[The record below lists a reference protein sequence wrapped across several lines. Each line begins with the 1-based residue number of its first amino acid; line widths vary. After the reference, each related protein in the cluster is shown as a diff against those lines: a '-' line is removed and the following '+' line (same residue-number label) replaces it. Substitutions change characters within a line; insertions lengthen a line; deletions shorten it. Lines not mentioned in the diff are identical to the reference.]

1 MILRLKELKKE
12 GKVALIQAIANG
24 LVDKR
29 KLSQNSFICS
39 KKEDSLMGLM
49 LESGGCKVVFI
60 SEAKQTIDKALKNAN
75 DSELLE

>member
-1 MILRLKELKKE
+1 MLQKLSELKKE
-12 GKVALIQAIANG
+12 AKISLIQAIANG
-24 LVDKR
+24 LVDR
-29 KLSQNSFICS
+29 TKLSQNSFICS